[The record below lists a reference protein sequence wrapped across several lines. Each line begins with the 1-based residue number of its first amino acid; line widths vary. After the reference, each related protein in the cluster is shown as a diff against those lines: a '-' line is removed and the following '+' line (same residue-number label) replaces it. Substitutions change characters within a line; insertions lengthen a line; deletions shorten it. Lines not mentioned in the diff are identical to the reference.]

1 MPLAI
6 GPWWVGGREMCNG
19 DPAMRRRA
27 TRTRLVL
34 VLTVLLCVQIAG
46 CAVATVVTTAAAA
59 MIGIV
64 QINEALSPGFTLAG

>member
-1 MPLAI
+1 
-6 GPWWVGGREMCNG
+6 
-19 DPAMRRRA
+19 MRRRA

-46 CAVATVVTTAAAA
+46 CTVATVVTTAAAA